1 MAKRTMGTNSGS
13 MTAVEFVA
21 ERMIYEKWL
30 RTYLDSRGAM
40 EMSNRGLKRLL
51 DLMIPLYIRREL
63 SPRQRE
69 LLKLH
74 MMGTNGTPMNMVQIA
89 AYLGINKS
97 TVCRTLKRAHQ
108 RLAHQMAY
116 LMTGYKY
123 MRDAAEEDAE

>member
-74 MMGTNGTPMNMVQIA
+74 MMGTNGTPMNMV
-89 AYLGINKS
+89 
-97 TVCRTLKRAHQ
+97 CRTLKRAHQ
-108 RLAHQMAY
+108 RLAHQMSY

>member
-30 RTYLDSRGAM
+30 RSYLDSRSEM

-51 DLMIPLYIRREL
+51 DLMLPLYIRNEL
-63 SPRQRE
+63 TPHQRE
-69 LLKLH
+69 YLRLY
-74 MMGTNGTPMNMVQIA
+74 MVGMDNKPLTMEEIGQ
-89 AYLGINKS
+89 LTGVNKS
-97 TVCRTLKRAHQ
+97 TVSRTLERAYE
-108 RLAHQMAY
+108 RLGHQMTY
-116 LMTGYKY
+116 LIAGYKY